1 MMDQQ
6 SSLMMEQKQ
15 QSNQRMEQK
24 QQMMHQSS

>member
-24 QQMMHQSS
+24 QQKMHLSS